1 MLKLASLCTAATANR
16 SEKTEAEKL
25 LISLDCFEVTMPV
38 DEEVVFK
45 IFSMNSKLTP
55 VIVIAFGSNSH
66 VGNEYIS
73 SSASVKSLKIFADEF
88 HVHSNILKYAEIF
101 YERHWVKAEE
111 IIRSKH
117 DDHPAILFCGHCFG
131 GCIAQLITLKYL
143 LEIASFPADKIKS
156 YSFGSPLFADLKLDQ
171 FISTK
176 FSSNFHNYVLD
187 CDMIPRALLIPLTD
201 VITMIKNN
209 NNNKHENE
217 NKSPLAYIGEF
228 LSHHNHKKCESSELI
243 NMYKDLLN
251 MMPSKKR
258 KEIIRNNSAF
268 NIFNFVPCGTY
279 TFIEHPVAS
288 INSLNNRE
296 NRDLRYLPYSDLNS
310 KMSQLEKHS
319 VCYSERCLMEH
330 DMIDGYLKSLNSL
343 IGVTIPTVD
352 DPRTDTQR
360 YKEDEVVDDVVE
372 EEEEGEEAKDSNW
385 NSDITIHGIIQYM
398 KNSHS
403 YAIILLSIIVLT
415 LGKVITINLCVLSYS
430 NTMILFSYCL
440 SLY

>member
-16 SEKTEAEKL
+16 SEKIEAEKI

-88 HVHSNILKYAEIF
+88 NVHSNILKYAEIF
-101 YERHWVKAEE
+101 YERYWVKAEE

-117 DDHPAILFCGHCFG
+117 DDHPTILFCGHCFG

-143 LEIASFPADKIKS
+143 SEIAIFPVDKINCI
-156 YSFGSPLFADLKLDQ
+156 SFGSPLFADIKLDQ
-171 FISTK
+171 LISTK

-187 CDMIPRALLIPLTD
+187 CDMIPRALLIPLKD
-201 VITMIKNN
+201 VIKMIQK
-209 NNNKHENE
+209 NNKHEYK
-217 NKSPLAYIGEF
+217 NKSPLAYIGQF

-243 NMYKDLLN
+243 SMYEDLLN
-251 MMPSKKR
+251 MIPSKKR

-288 INSLNNRE
+288 INSPNINE
-296 NRDLRYLPYSDLNS
+296 KIKLRYLPPYSDHKS

-319 VCYSERCLMEH
+319 LIYSERCLMEH
-330 DMIDGYLKSLNSL
+330 DMIDGYLNSLISL
-343 IGVTIPTVD
+343 IGVTIPTMD
-352 DPRTDTQR
+352 DPRTDTHR
-360 YKEDEVVDDVVE
+360 CKEEEVDDDE
-372 EEEEGEEAKDSNW
+372 DDNDNNW
-385 NSDITIHGIIQYM
+385 KSDTTIHGIIQYM
-398 KNSHS
+398 KNSSS
-403 YAIILLSIIVLT
+403 YLMILVSIIILI
-415 LGKVITINLCVLSYS
+415 LGKVITINLCVLFYS

-440 SLY
+440 LSYQ